1 LLRSTYSQK
10 KGKRKP
16 ISFSGFSETLDELS
30 SFRVAKNKRPPKK
43 ASVVQEKERLA
54 AVVSH
59 PVFQVNPLKAVQ
71 NHLRHTLASASQE
84 PEPTRTR
91 AQQQQQQKKKKKKK
105 LTDAEK
111 RQQRYRKKM
120 EKQASMCMDT

>member
-1 LLRSTYSQK
+1 M
-10 KGKRKP
+10 
-16 ISFSGFSETLDELS
+16 S

-71 NHLRHTLASASQE
+71 NHLRHMLASASQE
-84 PEPTRTR
+84 PKPTRTG
-91 AQQQQQQKKKKKKK
+91 ASQKQKKKQKK

-111 RQQRYRKKM
+111 KQQRYRKKM
-120 EKQASMCMDT
+120 EKQASMCMDM